1 MMDCIGMKKGKAISE
16 GVLML
21 SSILGYGGGVPDI
34 PVSRS
39 HRILDKTTKQDGKKV
54 QANANYKPDVIDYVR
69 RNPKSSAKQI
79 ASGIKVPYSTVLTI
93 VAKAHASGLF
103 KRHALHEQTSSRPK
117 YLYWIEE

>member
-1 MMDCIGMKKGKAISE
+1 MMSKQKQLVSE
-16 GVLML
+16 GASML
-21 SSILGYGGGVPDI
+21 SSILGYNGLIPDA